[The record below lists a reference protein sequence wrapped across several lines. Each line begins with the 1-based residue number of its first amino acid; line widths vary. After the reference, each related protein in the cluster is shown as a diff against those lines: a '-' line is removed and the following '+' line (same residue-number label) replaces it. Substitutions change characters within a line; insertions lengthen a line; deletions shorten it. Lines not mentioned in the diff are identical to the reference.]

1 MSRTKKKEYK
11 SMNILMDIHTR
22 EKLDA
27 YCDNTG
33 LTMTKAIERILDQYF
48 EDYFAR
54 QIRSSNRNE
63 VKEEEH
69 EKQS

>member
-1 MSRTKKKEYK
+1 
-11 SMNILMDIHTR
+11 MNILMDIHTR

-48 EDYFAR
+48 EDYLPR

>member
-22 EKLDA
+22 EKLDK

-48 EDYFAR
+48 EDYFA
-54 QIRSSNRNE
+54 QTDQ
-63 VKEEEH
+63 
-69 EKQS
+69 KQ